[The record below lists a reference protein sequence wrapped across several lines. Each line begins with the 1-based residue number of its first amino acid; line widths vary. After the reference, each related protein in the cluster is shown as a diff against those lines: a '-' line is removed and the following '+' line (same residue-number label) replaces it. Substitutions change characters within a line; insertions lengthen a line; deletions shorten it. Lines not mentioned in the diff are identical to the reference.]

1 MLVLVLCHVRFFA
14 TTARQAPLS
23 ISGQENWSGL
33 PFSPGDLPN
42 PGIKYASLVSPT
54 FASGVFTNCT
64 TWEAL
69 LAGGTYV
76 LYWVLMSFNAVI
88 AKNFTVIPASTILV

>member
-14 TTARQAPLS
+14 TTACQASLS
-23 ISGQENWSGL
+23 ISGRENWSGL

-54 FASGVFTNCT
+54 FASGLFTNYT

-69 LAGGTYV
+69 LAEGTYV
-76 LYWVLMSFNAVI
+76 L
-88 AKNFTVIPASTILV
+88 